1 MINIHHKIIT
11 IEHPMLR
18 QPFFKY
24 SFFILL
30 LVDLTFTAGLIMFGV
45 TSISFDTLLATSIW
59 FISFYWLPV
68 WLAALLILTIRSKGV
83 HNVLLE
89 CLIAVFSM
97 SLGLIITNQLLLFTF
112 DGYASMGNFVFFG
125 GFSWGIPI
133 YFISR
138 YIENR
143 GKISQEKQAR
153 KQAQLQTLRYQLNP
167 HFMFN
172 SLNTIS
178 AYIHSNPDLADE
190 VLHELADILRYSLDT
205 GEANSVSL
213 QQEVAI
219 IDKYLNIEKARFG
232 DRLTVNLAIP
242 AELLNTQVPPLIL
255 QPIVENSVKHNAQQ
269 TQLTITIQVEKITK
283 QKDEI
288 LTISISDNGSGFSE
302 EVLAKGYGKGVGMK
316 NLQQRM
322 QQLAHG
328 NVSLINA
335 SSENGCANKTGATVL
350 LEMAL

>member
-1 MINIHHKIIT
+1 
-11 IEHPMLR
+11 MLR

-30 LVDLTFTAGLIMFGV
+30 IVDLTFTAGLIISGV
-45 TSISFDTLLATSIW
+45 SAVSLDTLLATSIW
-59 FISFYWLPV
+59 FVCFYWLPV
-68 WLAALLILTIRSKGV
+68 WLAAFVILTIRNKGFE
-83 HNVLLE
+83 NTLIEL
-89 CLIAVFSM
+89 LIAIGCM
-97 SLGLIITNQLLLFTF
+97 TLGLSVTNQLLGIVFSGF
-112 DGYASMGNFVFFG
+112 SSMGSFVFWG
-125 GFSWGIPI
+125 GISWGTPI

-138 YIENR
+138 FIESR
-143 GKISQEKQAR
+143 GKISSEKQAR

-205 GEANSVSL
+205 GEEHSVSL
-213 QQEVAI
+213 QQELAI

-232 DRLTVNLAIP
+232 DRLMVKFDIP
-242 AELLNTQVPPLIL
+242 EALLNTQVPPLIL
-255 QPIVENSVKHNAQQ
+255 QPIVENAIKHNAQQ
-269 TQLTITIQVEKITK
+269 TSLTIAVKVEKTRVQAQDLLMIT
-283 QKDEI
+283 I
-288 LTISISDNGSGFSE
+288 TDNGMGFNE
-302 EVLAKGYGKGVGMK
+302 EVLQQGYGKGIGMK

-322 QQLAHG
+322 HQLPQGKVTLANG
-328 NVSLINA
+328 TSECPGANVM
-335 SSENGCANKTGATVL
+335 

>member
-1 MINIHHKIIT
+1 
-11 IEHPMLR
+11 MLK

-45 TSISFDTLLATSIW
+45 TSISLDTLLATVIW
-59 FISFYWLPV
+59 FIFFYWLPA
-68 WLAALLILTIRSKGV
+68 WLAAFLILSIRTKGFHSV
-83 HNVLLE
+83 VLE
-89 CLIAVFSM
+89 CFIAVVSM
-97 SLGLIITNQLLLFTF
+97 SLGLSITNHLLLFTF
-112 DGYASMGNFVFFG
+112 DNYASMGNFVFFG
-125 GFSWGIPI
+125 GITWGVPI

-138 YIENR
+138 YIESR

-153 KQAQLQTLRYQLNP
+153 KQAQLQALRYQLNP

-205 GEANSVSL
+205 GEEDSVAL

-219 IDKYLNIEKARFG
+219 IDKYFNIEKARFG
-232 DRLTVNLAIP
+232 DRLTVKLDIP
-242 AELLNTQVPPLIL
+242 SQLLNTQVPSLIL
-255 QPIVENSVKHNAQQ
+255 QPIVENAIKHNTQQ
-269 TQLTITIQVEKITK
+269 TQLTITIKVEKIIK
-283 QKDEI
+283 HNDEI
-288 LTISISDNGSGFSE
+288 LRLSISDNGSGFSD
-302 EVLAKGYGKGVGMK
+302 EVLNKGYGKGVGMK

-322 QQLAHG
+322 HQLPQG
-328 NVSLINA
+328 KVSLSNSSSDIN
-335 SSENGCANKTGATVL
+335 SVNTSGAIVMV
-350 LEMAL
+350 EMAV

>member
-1 MINIHHKIIT
+1 
-11 IEHPMLR
+11 MLR

-24 SFFILL
+24 SFFIML
-30 LVDLTFTAGLIMFGV
+30 LVDLTFTAGLIVFGV
-45 TSISFDTLLATSIW
+45 TSISLDTLLATSIW
-59 FISFYWLPV
+59 FICFYWLPI
-68 WLAALLILTIRSKGV
+68 WLAAFLILSIRTKGF
-83 HNVLLE
+83 HSVLLE
-89 CLIAVFSM
+89 CFIAVLSM
-97 SLGLIITNQLLLFTF
+97 SLGLSITNQLLTFTF

-125 GFSWGIPI
+125 GFSWGVPI

-143 GKISQEKQAR
+143 GRISQEKQAR

-213 QQEVAI
+213 QQEIAI

-232 DRLTVNLAIP
+232 DRLTINLDIP

-255 QPIVENSVKHNAQQ
+255 QPIVENAVKHNAQK
-269 TQLTITIQVEKITK
+269 TQLTITIKVDKVTK
-283 QKDEI
+283 HKDDI
-288 LTISISDNGSGFSE
+288 LRISITDNGSGFSE

-322 QQLAHG
+322 QQLAQG
-328 NVSLINA
+328 KVILS
-335 SSENGCANKTGATVL
+335 NGTTDNSGANIIM
-350 LEMAL
+350 EMAV

>member
-1 MINIHHKIIT
+1 
-11 IEHPMLR
+11 MLR

-30 LVDLTFTAGLIMFGV
+30 LVDLTFTAGLIVFDV
-45 TSISFDTLLATSIW
+45 TSISLNTLLATSIW
-59 FISFYWLPV
+59 FVCFYWLPV
-68 WLAALLILTIRSKGV
+68 WLAALLIFSIRLRGF

-89 CLIAVFSM
+89 CFVAVLSM
-97 SLGLIITNQLLLFTF
+97 SLGLAITNQLLLFTF
-112 DGYASMGNFVFFG
+112 DSYASMGNFVFFG
-125 GFSWGIPI
+125 GITWGIPI

-138 YIENR
+138 YIESR
-143 GKISQEKQAR
+143 GKILQEKQAR

-213 QQEVAI
+213 QQEIAI

-232 DRLTVNLAIP
+232 DRLTVNLDIP

-255 QPIVENSVKHNAQQ
+255 QPIVENAVKHNAQQ
-269 TQLTITIQVEKITK
+269 TQLTITIKVEKIAK
-283 QKDEI
+283 RKDEI
-288 LTISISDNGSGFSE
+288 LRISISDNGSGFSE
-302 EVLAKGYGKGVGMK
+302 AVLTKGYGKGIGMK

-322 QQLAHG
+322 QQLPQG
-328 NVSLINA
+328 KVSLSNGTSDKA
-335 SSENGCANKTGATVL
+335 SADKTGATVL
-350 LEMAL
+350 VEMAL

>member
-1 MINIHHKIIT
+1 
-11 IEHPMLR
+11 MLKH
-18 QPFFKY
+18 PFFKY

-30 LVDLTFTAGLIMFGV
+30 LVDLTFTAGLIMFGL
-45 TSISFDTLLATSIW
+45 TSISLDTLLATSVW
-59 FISFYWLPV
+59 FICFYWLPV
-68 WLAALLILTIRSKGV
+68 WLAAFLILSIRLRGFHS
-83 HNVLLE
+83 VLLE
-89 CLIAVFSM
+89 CFIAVLSM
-97 SLGLIITNQLLLFTF
+97 SLGLSITNQLLLFTF
-112 DGYASMGNFVFFG
+112 DNYASMGNFVFFG
-125 GFSWGIPI
+125 GISWGVPI

-143 GKISQEKQAR
+143 GRISQEKQAR

-213 QQEVAI
+213 QQEIAI

-232 DRLTVNLAIP
+232 DRLTVNFEIP
-242 AELLNTQVPPLIL
+242 VALLTTQVPPLIL
-255 QPIVENSVKHNAQQ
+255 QPIVENAVKHNAQQ
-269 TQLTITIQVEKITK
+269 TQLTITIKVEKFSKHKNET
-283 QKDEI
+283 
-288 LTISISDNGSGFSE
+288 LRISITDNGSGFSE
-302 EVLAKGYGKGVGMK
+302 EVLAKGYGTGIGMK

-328 NVSLINA
+328 KVSLTNVSSDM
-335 SSENGCANKTGATVL
+335 SSESDSGATVL
-350 LEMAL
+350 VEMAL